1 MGAMFQL
8 LAFFGVKSKQKI
20 LFIKI
25 KTVGGDPTAT
35 QDLLTSVNVCYL
47 SLSCFCLTINVFLL
61 TICCLYKYLSNLI
74 FTVNE
79 LYFPKTPQVF
89 CSKKNF
95 PALPPFQFSTFCFL
109 SNFVFCCCFLIVRSC
124 HCPFVFGFV
133 LLLFCLLL
141 PLKSF
146 FDQRFGV

>member
-1 MGAMFQL
+1 MFQL

-25 KTVGGDPTAT
+25 KTVGDPTAT

-47 SLSCFCLTINVFLL
+47 SLSCFCLTINVFCLL

-95 PALPPFQFSTFCFL
+95 PALPPPSILPLLLSFQLCL
-109 SNFVFCCCFLIVRSC
+109 
-124 HCPFVFGFV
+124 
-133 LLLFCLLL
+133 LLLF
-141 PLKSF
+141 F
-146 FDQRFGV
+146 